1 MKNNNVP
8 TILVVDDNESNIDIL
23 LGVLSNYDIIAAL
36 SGQEALDIIKTEK
49 IDLILL
55 DVMMPIL
62 DGYEVC
68 EILKS
73 NPEYE
78 NIPIIFLTA
87 KSDTEDI
94 KKGFEL
100 GAIDYITKPFNPI
113 ELDIRI
119 NTHIELLNYR
129 NKLKQ
134 KVANAI
140 EENRLQQQI
149 LFQKSKQAEIGEL
162 MMHISH
168 QWKQPLSA
176 LGSINILQM
185 GRLEYKKTISEEE
198 YKNYLEKNS
207 EIISFMSET
216 MQTFQNFYQPN
227 QMSQFFDVKNAVDVA
242 INIVKATFNYNDIS
256 LDLKSDENLP
266 SILGNQNEY
275 SQIILSILNNAKNI
289 FIQRKVHNPKVLIS
303 INNIDNNIVL
313 TITDNGGGII
323 NKEINDIF
331 SPFISSRKSTGMGLY
346 LVKSICQ
353 KNSWNIEAV
362 NENDGA
368 KFILSNSK
376 ENIGE

>member
-1 MKNNNVP
+1 
-8 TILVVDDNESNIDIL
+8 
-23 LGVLSNYDIIAAL
+23 
-36 SGQEALDIIKTEK
+36 
-49 IDLILL
+49 
-55 DVMMPIL
+55 
-62 DGYEVC
+62 
-68 EILKS
+68 
-73 NPEYE
+73 
-78 NIPIIFLTA
+78 
-87 KSDTEDI
+87 
-94 KKGFEL
+94 
-100 GAIDYITKPFNPI
+100 
-113 ELDIRI
+113 
-119 NTHIELLNYR
+119 
-129 NKLKQ
+129 
-134 KVANAI
+134 
-140 EENRLQQQI
+140 
-149 LFQKSKQAEIGEL
+149 
-162 MMHISH
+162 
-168 QWKQPLSA
+168 

>member
-1 MKNNNVP
+1 MKNNNIP
-8 TILVVDDNESNIDIL
+8 TILIVDDNKSNIDIL
-23 LGVLSNYDIIAAL
+23 LGALNNYDIIAAL

-73 NPEYE
+73 NPEYK

-87 KSDTEDI
+87 KNDTEDI
-94 KKGFEL
+94 KKGFEC

-134 KVANAI
+134 KVASAI

-162 MMHISH
+162 LMHISH

-176 LGSINILQM
+176 LGSINTLQM
-185 GRLEYKKTISEEE
+185 GRLEYNKTISEEE

-227 QMSQFFDVKNAVDVA
+227 QLSQFFDVKNAVDVA
-242 INIVKATFNYNDIS
+242 INMVKATFNYNDIS

-275 SQIILSILNNAKNI
+275 TQIILSILNNAKNI
-289 FIQRKVHNPKVLIS
+289 FIERKVDNPKVLIS
-303 INNIDNNIVL
+303 INNIENNVVL

-353 KNSWNIEAV
+353 KNSWNIEGM

-376 ENIGE
+376 ESIGE

>member
-1 MKNNNVP
+1 MKNNNIP
-8 TILVVDDNESNIDIL
+8 TILIVDDNKSNIDVL
-23 LGVLSNYDIIAAL
+23 LGTLNNYDIIAAL
-36 SGQEALDIIKTEK
+36 SGQEALDIIKIEK

-55 DVMMPIL
+55 DIMMPIL

-73 NPEYE
+73 NSEYE

-87 KSDTEDI
+87 KNDTEDI
-94 KKGFEL
+94 KKGFEC

-113 ELDIRI
+113 ELDIRL

-129 NKLKQ
+129 NTLEK
-134 KVANAI
+134 KVASAI
-140 EENRLQQQI
+140 EENRLQQEL

-162 MMHISH
+162 LMHISH
-168 QWKQPLSA
+168 QWKQPLSE
-176 LGSINILQM
+176 LGSINTLQM
-185 GRLEYKKTISEEE
+185 GRLEYNKTISEEE

-227 QMSQFFDVKNAVDVA
+227 QLSQFFDVKNAVDVA
-242 INIVKATFNYNDIS
+242 INMVKATFNYNDIS

-275 SQIILSILNNAKNI
+275 TQIILSILNNAKNI
-289 FIQRKVHNPKVLIS
+289 FIERKVDNPKVLIS
-303 INNIDNNIVL
+303 INNIENNVVL

-353 KNSWNIEAV
+353 KNSWNIEGM

-376 ENIGE
+376 ESIGE